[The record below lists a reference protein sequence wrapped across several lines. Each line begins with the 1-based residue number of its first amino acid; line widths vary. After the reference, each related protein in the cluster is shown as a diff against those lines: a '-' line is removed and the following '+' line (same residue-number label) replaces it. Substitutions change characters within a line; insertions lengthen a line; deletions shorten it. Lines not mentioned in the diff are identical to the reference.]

1 MAVMQEVKRRLTA
14 VKGVRRRSR
23 AQQKM
28 AYLDVRK
35 GLQIWQFVSSTD
47 HFAGRSA
54 KMAAEK
60 PAKHRN
66 RGPDDNGRGYC
77 YRHVWPWL
85 RGDVGSTSTPILI
98 FIRRPSNTL
107 SGTLVGFV
115 RPLSVRR

>member
-1 MAVMQEVKRRLTA
+1 MAFMQEVKRRLTA

-66 RGPDDNGRGYC
+66 RGPDDA
-77 YRHVWPWL
+77 L
-85 RGDVGSTSTPILI
+85 RTIDAPTAGEQN
-98 FIRRPSNTL
+98 RQACH
-107 SGTLVGFV
+107 
-115 RPLSVRR
+115 